1 MRTYKSF
8 DRDLRDLLQHN
19 QHIQQHTN
27 DDDDEEVNDDT
38 TIAMCKLF
46 VQLPWEKRNLIN
58 RPSSNVYKKISMATT

>member
-19 QHIQQHTN
+19 HPNTQQHT
-27 DDDDEEVNDDT
+27 DDDEEEANDT

-46 VQLPWEKRNLIN
+46 VQLPWEKRI
-58 RPSSNVYKKISMATT
+58 SYKPT

>member
-19 QHIQQHTN
+19 QHIQQHT
-27 DDDDEEVNDDT
+27 DDEEEANDT

-46 VQLPWEKRNLIN
+46 VQLPWR
-58 RPSSNVYKKISMATT
+58 KKHKPTYQ